1 VPTATCTP
9 ASPVSPTTPTD
20 PAGTAVLGVQRTR
33 SGHAVSEL
41 RRGHRLAPRV
51 LGAGGASVRACLLA
65 TQAGPLA
72 GDHDRVRI
80 VVGAGA
86 TLVVCPVAAT
96 LALPGSG
103 RTRLELDVA
112 VGEGGRLVLEDA
124 PLIVAGG
131 ADVVRRTT
139 VALAAGAAAA
149 VRDVVVLG
157 RAGEGAGRLD
167 SALRV
172 TDAAGVVLRDA
183 LRIDPATAAE
193 DERVALAV
201 GHRVAGTLC
210 LLGAEPPAA
219 DEPAPALAR
228 GGALQRATAAGLAEL
243 DAELAAT
250 WTAWAGA
257 LTSTP

>member
-1 VPTATCTP
+1 MPTATCTR
-9 ASPVSPTTPTD
+9 ASPVSPTTSTD
-20 PAGTAVLGVQRTR
+20 PAGTAVLAVRRTP
-33 SGHAVSEL
+33 SGHAVNTL
-41 RRGHRLAPRV
+41 RSGARLTPRV
-51 LGAGGASVRACLLA
+51 LAAGDAAVRACLLA

-80 VVGAGA
+80 AVGAGA
-86 TLVVCPVAAT
+86 TLVVRPVAAT
-96 LALPGSG
+96 LALPGAG

-131 ADVVRRTT
+131 ADVVRTTT

-157 RAGEGAGRLD
+157 RAGERGGRLD

-172 TDAAGVVLRDA
+172 TDAAGVVLHDA
-183 LRIDPATAAE
+183 FRIDPATASE
-193 DERVALAV
+193 DERVALAL
-201 GHRVAGTLC
+201 GHRTAGTLC

-228 GGALQRATAAGLAEL
+228 GGALRRATAPGLAEL
-243 DAELAAT
+243 KAELAVT
-250 WTAWAGA
+250 WAAWAGA
-257 LTSTP
+257 LA